1 MRLLL
6 RFAAVVLAVWFI
18 ALEVRAADE
27 GSVLR
32 MRAEQLAAA
41 GDCEQ
46 AIEKAQAARK
56 LAPEDATAAVVEG
69 RCALNLRRYEDAAV
83 ALEAARQLDP
93 GLPGVSLDLTVAY
106 YHADDLEA
114 AESALARAESESPDD
129 PRVALY
135 RGLLLMEGSEDA
147 SAAAAFE
154 RAGRMDAGI
163 NPMASYYA
171 ALAWERAQDQDRARR
186 SLERV
191 RESGSPWSD
200 EAEDALQRLN
210 EREGA
215 ATPRW
220 WGVASV
226 GAEWDSNVVL
236 RGDGVVL
243 PSNISDE
250 EDGRGIWSAELGSEL
265 VRTENYAG
273 GAIVGYHGNAHF
285 DLHEFDLQ
293 YPSASLWLDR
303 RIDERSF
310 VRLQPYGGYAWIDGD
325 PYVALG
331 GGTLSYHHDYEK
343 YGAGR
348 LFTQISYQNYLYE
361 TGLVPLG
368 VDPNDLDRDG
378 WYFLTGYDHAYAL
391 TDKTG
396 LRGGLAFGS
405 YESEGSDYSHLSY
418 GGHVGL
424 RQNLPF
430 KLILD
435 LEAAYA
441 YEPYRRASSYNP
453 VPKKGPDRRDNIY
466 ATRVALERSL
476 TEWLSVTGQ
485 WRYYDSDS
493 NTRVFNYDRHI
504 VGGYFTVFYGR

>member
-18 ALEVRAADE
+18 ALEVRAAEE
-27 GSVLR
+27 GRVLR

-41 GDCEQ
+41 GQCED
-46 AIEKAQAARK
+46 AIAKAQAARK
-56 LAPEDATAAVVEG
+56 LAPDDALAAAVEG

-106 YHADDLEA
+106 YHVDDFEA
-114 AESALARAESESPDD
+114 ANAALARAESESPDD

-135 RGLLLMEGSEDA
+135 RGLLLMEASEDA

-154 RAGRMDAGI
+154 RASRMDSGI
-163 NPMASYYA
+163 DPMASYYA
-171 ALAWERAQDQDRARR
+171 ALAWERANDQERARR

-220 WGVASV
+220 WGVVSA
-226 GAEWDSNVVL
+226 GAEYDSNVVL

-243 PSNISDE
+243 PADISDQ
-250 EDGRGIWSAELGSEL
+250 EDGRVIWSAELGTEL
-265 VRTENYAG
+265 LRTENYAG
-273 GAIVGYHGNAHF
+273 GAIAGYHGNSHF
-285 DLHEFDLQ
+285 DLHEYDLQ
-293 YPSASLWLDR
+293 YPTASLWLDR
-303 RIDERSF
+303 RIDELSF

-325 PYVALG
+325 PYVGQG
-331 GGTLSYHHDYEK
+331 GGTLSYHRDYPE
-343 YGAGR
+343 YGSGR
-348 LFTQISYQNYLYE
+348 AFVQASYQDYLFK
-361 TGLVPLG
+361 TGLVPPG

-378 WYFLTGYDHAYAL
+378 WEFLTGYDHAYAL

-405 YESEGSDYSHLSY
+405 YRSEGRDYTYLSY
-418 GGHVGL
+418 GAHVGL
-424 RQNLPF
+424 RQNLPYEF
-430 KLILD
+430 ILD

-441 YEPYRRASSYNP
+441 YQPYQHASSYNP
-453 VPKKGPDRRDNIY
+453 IPRQGPKRRDNIY
-466 ATRVALERSL
+466 STRVALERSL
-476 TEWLSVTGQ
+476 TDWLSVTAQ

-493 NTRVFNYDRHI
+493 NTRVFDYDRHI
-504 VGGYFTVFYGR
+504 VGGYFTAFYGR